1 MSLLKSTIL
10 VCLLILALGCI
21 GCQDKGGGGQPTPT
35 PTPTPTPKPSPTP
48 AEFSKPL
55 QTPCEG
61 GKLVVSHAYSEC
73 GEDGFWHVVQ
83 DDAYKCPELKWFRVA
98 PDTPTLQ
105 RCKEGA
111 GPVAAAPNPV
121 GTGYKDFHGDTS
133 CVPIERTDQTIT
145 ISVCENGF
153 WLNKTYR
160 LYVCPD
166 RSKRITEP
174 PDSLLRTEKKCTE
187 PPPPPTVP

>member
-1 MSLLKSTIL
+1 MSLLRSLIS
-10 VCLLILALGCI
+10 VCLLTLALGCI
-21 GCQDKGGGGQPTPT
+21 GCQEKGGGGQPTPT
-35 PTPTPTPKPSPTP
+35 PTPKPSPTP
-48 AEFSKPL
+48 TALCKPL
-55 QTPCEG
+55 EKPCVGEG
-61 GKLVVSHAYSEC
+61 PLVSHAYSEC
-73 GEDGFWHVVQ
+73 CADGFWHVVT

-98 PDTPTLQ
+98 PDIPTLQ

-160 LYVCPD
+160 LYVCSD

-174 PDSLLRTEKKCTE
+174 
-187 PPPPPTVP
+187 